1 MTDSESKFRRTLKV
15 LLKDPDAFILK
26 FPDFKAT
33 GAINGRGMPDYLVI
47 SRGSTAWFEVKMV
60 PSATTFNFN
69 AISENQYT
77 IFEQMRKAGAKIYI
91 AVYMGPEKTLEI
103 VDYNVV
109 AIKKLLANDKSI
121 TAEEIRKTA
130 SKIKYWCLDGR
141 NN

>member
-1 MTDSESKFRRTLKV
+1 MTDSETKFRKTLKT

-26 FPDFKAT
+26 VPDYKIT
-33 GAINGRGMPDYLVI
+33 GGIGARGMPDYLVI

-77 IFEQMRKAGAKIYI
+77 VFEQMRKAGAKIYI
-91 AVYMGPEKTLEI
+91 AVYMGKDKNLEI
-103 VDYNVV
+103 IEYHHI

-121 TAEEIRKTA
+121 SIEEILKTA
-130 SKIKYWCLDGR
+130 NQIKYWCLDGR